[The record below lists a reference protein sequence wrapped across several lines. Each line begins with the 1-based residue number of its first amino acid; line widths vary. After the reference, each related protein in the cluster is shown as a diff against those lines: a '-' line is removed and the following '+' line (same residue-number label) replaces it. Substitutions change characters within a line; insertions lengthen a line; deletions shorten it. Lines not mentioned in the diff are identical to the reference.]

1 MRVTTH
7 AFTVIQLTSVFFF
20 NDTATTEIYTLSL
33 HDALP
38 IWPRASD
45 RAVAARAPGTDR
57 EVTVPRS
64 ELLRRKNLRMDWF
77 GGSARGGHFERGI
90 HIERYRGQ
98 TNFHAARLITQ
109 LQRHF
114 HRAERRVG
122 LRSER
127 HEDRRPAR
135 INV

>member
-64 ELLRRKNLRMDWF
+64 ALPPRKNLRMDSF
-77 GGSARGGHFERGI
+77 GGSAPSGHFERAI
-90 HIERYRGQ
+90 HIARYRGQ
-98 TNFHAARLITQ
+98 TNFHSASLITQ
-109 LQRHF
+109 LQPHF
-114 HRAERRVG
+114 HPAEPGRG
-122 LRSER
+122 LR
-127 HEDRRPAR
+127 
-135 INV
+135 